1 MPGDSAL
8 GIAVFGVGG
17 ARSRRG
23 TQAVSLNERI
33 LGMAPTPQTKSA
45 IFAAVSSWIAGIA
58 RECVSNVIVARA
70 AAHAINGGDAASGL
84 TN

>member
-1 MPGDSAL
+1 
-8 GIAVFGVGG
+8 
-17 ARSRRG
+17 
-23 TQAVSLNERI
+23 
-33 LGMAPTPQTKSA
+33 MAPTLQTRSA